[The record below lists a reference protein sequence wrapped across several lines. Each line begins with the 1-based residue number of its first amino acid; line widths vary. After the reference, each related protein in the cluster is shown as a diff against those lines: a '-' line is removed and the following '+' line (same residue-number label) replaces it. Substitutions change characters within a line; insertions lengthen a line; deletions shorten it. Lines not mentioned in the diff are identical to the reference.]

1 MKTTDG
7 SSASL
12 IAGSAIEFGYVEGV
26 GSQARFNKII
36 SFLQLSPNQVL
47 IADQHNH
54 CLRYLNRI
62 TNQTD
67 QYAGNCTLEEHKDR
81 INALLGW
88 PRNII
93 YYDLKDPGH
102 VLISEQHGIIKT
114 MNTTNRNVSYFGKVG
129 HEVDSFIQENKTGN
143 LFMTVLHAV
152 GVFSYQ
158 TKTFT
163 VISGSTNIGF
173 QDGPFSEV

>member
-1 MKTTDG
+1 MVMSKVSALTLDLA
-7 SSASL
+7 SS
-12 IAGSAIEFGYVEGV
+12 FHFFN
-26 GSQARFNKII
+26 SQQTRSSSQI
-36 SFLQLSPNQVL
+36 S
-47 IADQHNH
+47 NH
-54 CLRYLNRI
+54 CLRYLNRNS
-62 TNQTD
+62 NQTD
-67 QYAGNCTLEEHKDR
+67 QYAGNCTHEGNQNGV
-81 INALLGW
+81 NALLNK
-88 PRNII
+88 PRSLIN
-93 YYDLKDPGH
+93 DLKNPGH
-102 VLISEQHGIIKT
+102 VLISEQGGIIKT

-129 HEVDSFIQENKTGN
+129 HEVYSFIQENKTGN